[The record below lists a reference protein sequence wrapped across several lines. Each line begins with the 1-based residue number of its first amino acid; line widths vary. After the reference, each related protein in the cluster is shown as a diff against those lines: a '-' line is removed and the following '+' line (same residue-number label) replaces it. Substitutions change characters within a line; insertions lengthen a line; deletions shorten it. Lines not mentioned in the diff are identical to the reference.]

1 MPAGQDGEHRC
12 RRKPPTGDRGLTPR
26 WRHCINLQKLGLLE
40 TEAEALR
47 RQNAYLSALHET
59 SLGLID
65 RLDAS
70 ALLESIL
77 DRAARLTGSSHG
89 YIYLRQPD
97 PAKMQMRVGM
107 GLFAGLLGLTVHPG
121 EGMGGQVWAT
131 GAPVLVE
138 DYRRWPW
145 RLPGPAFDGLRS
157 VIGIPLKS
165 NREVHGVIG
174 LAAVDAGKR
183 FGPADVEV
191 LSRFAELALV
201 ALDKARLYEDLKREL
216 AERQRAEAV
225 VRDSEK
231 RYRLLLESSPDPIVV
246 YDMNGAAAYVN
257 PAFSRT
263 LGWSS
268 QELIGQRIDFVPQEN
283 WPETRTAIRNMLA
296 GETIQMFETRRR
308 TRDGR
313 ILDVQISSTL
323 YHDEN
328 GRPAGNIVI
337 LRDISAQKHAERQ
350 LKEYQEDL
358 ERRVAVR
365 TAELAASNR
374 QLAREVDERRTVEEA
389 LRRREADL
397 EAQSC
402 HLAEVNT
409 ALKVL
414 LKQRE
419 SDQTELQENVL
430 ANLKELVAPYLERLK
445 KGRLNTDQL
454 TLVRIVETN
463 LNHIVS
469 PFIGRL
475 GSKTYGLTPM
485 EIRVANLVRAGKTNL
500 EMAGLLCVSK
510 NTVMFHRFNIRRKL
524 GLKNKKINLATCL
537 SGFEK

>member
-1 MPAGQDGEHRC
+1 MSIRSGNGASGSGNSVKSSEREP
-12 RRKPPTGDRGLTPR
+12 GLRQTE
-26 WRHCINLQKLGLLE
+26 IVTLQ
-40 TEAEALR
+40 
-47 RQNAYLSALHET
+47 RQNAYLAALHET

-70 ALLESIL
+70 ALLEAIL

-89 YIYLRQPD
+89 YIYLRQAD
-97 PAKMQMRVGM
+97 SEKMQMQVGM
-107 GLFAGLLGLTVHPG
+107 GLFAGLLGLTVGSG
-121 EGMGGQVWAT
+121 EGVGGQVWVT

-138 DYRRWPW
+138 DYRRWPF
-145 RLPGPAFDGLRS
+145 RLIGEAFDGLHS

-165 NREVHGVIG
+165 AQEVQGVIG
-174 LAAVDAGKR
+174 LAALDAQKR
-183 FGPADVEV
+183 FGPTDVEV

-201 ALDKARLYEDLKREL
+201 ALDKAKLYEDLKREL

-225 VRDSEK
+225 VRDSER
-231 RYRLLLESSPDPIVV
+231 RYRSLLESSPDPIVV
-246 YDMNGAAAYVN
+246 YDMNGVATYIN

-263 LGWSS
+263 LGWSRE
-268 QELIGQRIDFVPQEN
+268 ELIGRRIDFVPEEN

-308 TRDGR
+308 TKDGR

-323 YHDEN
+323 YHNEN
-328 GRPAGNIVI
+328 GDPVGNIVI
-337 LRDISAQKHAERQ
+337 LRDISAHKRAARQ
-350 LKEYQEDL
+350 LREYQEDL
-358 ERRVAVR
+358 EQRVADR

-374 QLAREVDERRTVEEA
+374 LLAREVDERRAVEEA

-397 EAQSC
+397 EAQSR

-419 SDQTELQENVL
+419 SDRTELQESVL

-445 KGRLNTDQL
+445 KSRLNTDQL
-454 TLVRIVETN
+454 TLVKIVETN
-463 LNHIVS
+463 LNNIVS

-475 GSKTYGLTPM
+475 GSKTYALTPM
-485 EIRVANLVRAGKTNL
+485 EIRVANLVRAGKTNQ
-500 EMAGLLCVSK
+500 EMAALLCVSK

-524 GLKNKKINLATCL
+524 GLTNKKINLATCL
-537 SGFEK
+537 MGFEE

>member
-1 MPAGQDGEHRC
+1 MSIQSDNGKSRPGTAAKSGE
-12 RRKPPTGDRGLTPR
+12 GELV
-26 WRHCINLQKLGLLE
+26 WLQNE
-40 TEAEALR
+40 IEALH
-47 RQNAYLSALHET
+47 RQNAYLTALHET

-70 ALLESIL
+70 ALLEAIL

-97 PAKMQMRVGM
+97 GGKMQMQVGM
-107 GLFAGLLGLTVHPG
+107 GLFAGLLGLTVRPG
-121 EGMGGQVWAT
+121 EGMGGQVWTT

-138 DYRRWPW
+138 DYRSWSF
-145 RLPGPAFDGLRS
+145 RLTGEAFDGLHS

-165 NREVHGVIG
+165 FQEVQGVIG
-174 LAAVDAGKR
+174 LAALDAEKR
-183 FGPADVEV
+183 FGPTDVEV

-201 ALDKARLYEDLKREL
+201 ALDKAKLYEDLKREL
-216 AERQRAEAV
+216 AEKQRAEAV

-231 RYRLLLESSPDPIVV
+231 RYRSLLESSPDPIVV
-246 YDMNGAAAYVN
+246 YDMNGAATYIN

-263 LGWSS
+263 LGWSRL
-268 QELIGQRIDFVPQEN
+268 ELIGRRIDFVPEEN

-296 GETIQMFETRRR
+296 GETIQMFEPRRR
-308 TRDGR
+308 TKDGR
-313 ILDVQISSTL
+313 VLDVQISSTL

-337 LRDISAQKHAERQ
+337 LRDISAPKRAERQ

-358 ERRVAVR
+358 EQRVADR

-374 QLAREVDERRTVEEA
+374 LLAREVDERRAVEEA

-397 EAQSC
+397 EAQSR

-419 SDQTELQENVL
+419 SDRTELQENVL
-430 ANLKELVAPYLERLK
+430 TNLKELVAPYLERLK
-445 KGRLNTDQL
+445 KSRLNTDQL
-454 TLVRIVETN
+454 TLVNIVETN
-463 LNHIVS
+463 LNNIVS

-485 EIRVANLVRAGKTNL
+485 EIRVANLVRAGKTNH

-524 GLKNKKINLATCL
+524 GLTNKKANLATSL
-537 SGFEK
+537 LGYEK